1 MNARPAR
8 LMTAAGSVLAAGSIL
23 FIAFLLWRERHALA
37 GFRPGLADIAI
48 LVVCAVT
55 YATLG
60 LVLADA
66 WRRLLIWLGEARVQ
80 AAGTRRIYAQTQL
93 AKYIPGNVAQ
103 FAGRQF
109 IGRQAGWTH
118 AGLLLST
125 VFELV
130 SLVAVSA
137 MLTSIAVVAGAYDA
151 IEVEL
156 WQAGAIALLFILL
169 VLLALRIGPP
179 MLAGRWPETA
189 QRVARLRV
197 RDLWPVLVCHTLFFV
212 VSGLILVAVTGVAM
226 SAPVPYENWPALV
239 GLFAVAWIVSTL
251 TPGAPSG
258 IGVRE
263 LVLVAGLSLTAPTGS
278 AILAATLLRMVT
290 VGGDLLFFA
299 FAGIGRSRSNFQES
313 D

>member
-1 MNARPAR
+1 MA
-8 LMTAAGSVLAAGSIL
+8 AAGSVLAAGSIL

-37 GFRPGLADIAI
+37 GFRPDLADIAI
-48 LVVCAVT
+48 LALCAIA
-55 YATLG
+55 YAMLG

-66 WRRLLIWLGEARVQ
+66 WRRLLIWLGEAQVL
-80 AAGTRRIYAQTQL
+80 AADTRRIYAQTQL
-93 AKYIPGNVAQ
+93 AKYVPGNVAQ

-137 MLTSIAVVAGAYDA
+137 MLTSIAVAAGAYEA

-156 WQAGAIALLFILL
+156 WQTGASAFLFIAL
-169 VLLALRIGPP
+169 VLLALRIGPRI
-179 MLAGRWPETA
+179 LASRWPETA
-189 QRVARLRV
+189 QRVAMLRV
-197 RDLWPVLVCHTLFFV
+197 RDLWPVLACHTLFFLI
-212 VSGLILVAVTGVAM
+212 SGLILAAVAGVAM
-226 SAPVPYENWPALV
+226 GVPVPYENWPALV

-263 LVLVAGLSLTAPTGS
+263 LMLVAGLSLFAPTGS
-278 AILAATLLRMVT
+278 AILAATLLRVVT

-299 FAGIGRSRSNFQES
+299 LAGIRRPHSNFQAS